1 MGHHLGRLAFAAS
14 KHGPIVALQQRPR
27 APCGGENVL
36 IHMHVAERSKRGA
49 LVAFNSAMAE
59 LDVNPAAEAS
69 LRRAPAP
76 VLRPE
81 HAEGD
86 FARVIEQ
93 QTAKIPSHWFLLA
106 AFGSMGVSLVLE
118 IMGRQRQSRFVGQW
132 PAPLLIMGLYNKLV
146 KTLGTR

>member
-1 MGHHLGRLAFAAS
+1 
-14 KHGPIVALQQRPR
+14 
-27 APCGGENVL
+27 
-36 IHMHVAERSKRGA
+36 
-49 LVAFNSAMAE
+49 MAE

-69 LRRAPAP
+69 LRGAPAP
-76 VLRPE
+76 VRRPE

-106 AFGSMGVSLVLE
+106 ALGSMSGSLVLE
-118 IMGRQRQSRFVGQW
+118 LAGRRRVSRFLGQW
-132 PAPLLIMGLYNKLV
+132 PAPLLIMGVYNKLV

>member
-1 MGHHLGRLAFAAS
+1 
-14 KHGPIVALQQRPR
+14 
-27 APCGGENVL
+27 
-36 IHMHVAERSKRGA
+36 
-49 LVAFNSAMAE
+49 MAE
-59 LDVNPAAEAS
+59 LDINPAAEAS
-69 LRRAPAP
+69 LRGAPAP

-106 AFGSMGVSLVLE
+106 ALGSMSASLVLE
-118 IMGRQRQSRFVGQW
+118 LAGRRRESRFVGQW